1 MAFRRLR
8 KLVHRA
14 RQAGSDEPQGFGQT
28 QAAAFAQ
35 IEIDAEGAFQL
46 LGAALVSTWE
56 VGITE
61 VGRALMDKIP
71 ETDRKTLVNRVS
83 DGLVPVQQPL
93 QDTGHGVGAAI
104 KQGVQA
110 GQMANRLGPATEPLA
125 ALVAPLGTQIEAG
138 WQKATDYLAPVFA
151 VLPNTDEVTKNFGEG
166 GALLAEAFHLS
177 ATRFAADLDKVPNGD
192 ATGPAL
198 SDAIHTWQ
206 RAVCRSVEIIVFA
219 RMSLIAN
226 AAKQM
231 NA

>member
-14 RQAGSDEPQGFGQT
+14 RQTGSDKTGGFGHV

-35 IEIDAEGAFQL
+35 VEIDAEGAFQL

-61 VGRALMDKIP
+61 IGRAFMNQMP
-71 ETDRKTLVNRVS
+71 EADRKVLVNRVS
-83 DGLVPVQQPL
+83 DGLVPIQQPL
-93 QDTGHGVGAAI
+93 QQTGHGVGVAI

-110 GQMANRLGPATEPLA
+110 ARLANRIGPATAPLA

-138 WQKATDYLAPVFA
+138 WQKATEYLSPVFA
-151 VLPNTDEVTKNFGEG
+151 VLPNTDVVTREFEEA
-166 GALLAEAFHLS
+166 GALLAEAFDLS
-177 ATRFAADLDKVPNGD
+177 AARFAEDLNQ
-192 ATGPAL
+192 AAEHAACGPAL
-198 SDAIHTWQ
+198 TEAINTWQ

-219 RMSLIAN
+219 RMNLIAN
-226 AAKQM
+226 AAKRLD
-231 NA
+231 A